1 MCSQSS
7 WLSMMGQ
14 FYKHTLFHYPSYWWK
29 YQTETGPEQT
39 LSDRIKKRIFSL
51 MGNCDKFSMFFNYL
65 WTHWQ
70 IISPS
75 LYFLSWSRKNIMG
88 DALKCPALG
97 KVCTAALCQERGN
110 IFVLPNQICFCHAM
124 PGCEEENSCPTS
136 CKAQLGSGKVLAIA
150 TLKLK
155 PTPPTPIAKYSITYR
170 WYR

>member
-65 WTHWQ
+65 WTHWL

-75 LYFLSWSRKNIMG
+75 LYFLSWSCKNIMG
-88 DALKCPALG
+88 DALKCPTLG
-97 KVCTAALCQERGN
+97 KVCTAALCPLPRERKHLCSSESDLL
-110 IFVLPNQICFCHAM
+110 LPCHARLW
-124 PGCEEENSCPTS
+124 GGELLSI
-136 CKAQLGSGKVLAIA
+136 QLQGTAGVREGFGNRYFKIETHPSH
-150 TLKLK
+150 
-155 PTPPTPIAKYSITYR
+155 PHC
-170 WYR
+170 